1 MNKINIFFAV
11 ASLFI
16 MSCGPMA
23 KFTYPTEEATAPA
36 VIQFENESEKAE
48 TYEWNFGDGDTSM
61 TATPTHR
68 YMASGN
74 YKVELKAKK
83 GNKTS
88 TTTKNVVIKAPEICL
103 VQLKTPFGNILMEL
117 YDSTPKH
124 RDNFI
129 KLAEEGF
136 YDSLLFHRVMEN
148 FMIQGGDPTSKNAIA
163 GKPIGT
169 GGPGY
174 QIDAEISQ
182 DHTHVR
188 GALAAARMPDNVN
201 PKKKSSGSQF
211 YIVHGREVKENMLT
225 TVEKRNG
232 IKYTEEQ
239 KKAYFE
245 EGGYPFLDGDY
256 TVFGRVIEGMD
267 VVDQIVK
274 VEKDGRNRP
283 TTDIEME
290 IVVIK

>member
-1 MNKINIFFAV
+1 MNKINIFFAL

-23 KFTYPTEEATAPA
+23 KFTYQAEEAAAPA
-36 VIQFENESEKAE
+36 VVQFENESEKAE
-48 TYEWNFGDGDTSM
+48 TYEWNFGDGDTSTM
-61 TATPTHR
+61 ATPTHR

-103 VQLKTPFGNILMEL
+103 VQLKTPFGDILMEL

-182 DHTHVR
+182 EHIHTR

-201 PKKKSSGSQF
+201 PQKKSSGSQF
-211 YIVHGREVKENMLT
+211 YIVHGREVEENMLN
-225 TVEKRNG
+225 TVERRNG

-239 KKAYFE
+239 KATYLEK
-245 EGGYPFLDGDY
+245 GGYPFLDGDY
-256 TVFGRVIEGMD
+256 TVFGRVIEGME

-290 IVVIK
+290 IIVIK